1 MECEVVLDGVLMYLD
16 SPADAWLRYRVPFIR
31 CSTFLSWL
39 RLGCWAGE
47 AIYEVAQTPRFPARS
62 VSPWS
67 VKIERNARMGLD
79 VESMRSARAAVALLL
94 PLQKLEEDP
103 FTLLLGKVRK
113 CGAFALQE
121 SRELG
126 GAHLRLSYVPHP
138 KTP

>member
-39 RLGCWAGE
+39 RLGCWAG
-47 AIYEVAQTPRFPARS
+47 AAMYEVAQTPRFPARS

-67 VKIERNARMGLD
+67 LKIERNARMGLD

-94 PLQKLEEDP
+94 PLQELEED
-103 FTLLLGKVRK
+103 
-113 CGAFALQE
+113 AFALLRREVCKRRVLAPQKGC
-121 SRELG
+121 ELG
-126 GAHLRLSYVPHP
+126 ASH
-138 KTP
+138 